1 LMFTAGLSF
10 FIKPSKEAS
19 VTILSYTEVIDLV
32 GDYWVFG
39 EVQNLGTTTIE
50 FVEINA
56 TFYDTSNTLIAEGH
70 GFCDLY
76 YILPNRKSP
85 FYVSVDVA
93 DETQASKIDHYT
105 FEITPFSPFSDY
117 SPSTPPLGLK
127 ILSSNAEI
135 DMWSGWM
142 NVTGEIE
149 NVGTTNASCISVY
162 GTCYDSDGKVL
173 DVGIGVVNY
182 SAPYSLLPGQKAS
195 FDLMFNADVVPLA
208 KSYVITA
215 ESIEYACFEYP
226 ELPTPAPST
235 PSVAILSYSAVNE
248 LGGDYYVYGEVQNL
262 GTTPLYLEINGLF
275 YDSSNTLIAEG
286 HDASCLTH
294 ILPDRKSPFIVV
306 VDVADETQA
315 SKIDHFTLEASPIPG
330 PSATPLPLGLKI
342 LSSNASLDS
351 ITDNLVTITGEIEN
365 TGTASITSNVY
376 IWATFYDSNGNVI
389 YVNCDILDPM
399 LPGQKASFR
408 TWFVLD
414 SGTMSNSYVLTAES
428 KEYACFEYP
437 ELPTPAPSQTPEVPS
452 DTSVPPI
459 EASTPTLDTT
469 VWVAPPENAAIA
481 TTVTVVAVGAASVV
495 AAAVSNTAGMP
506 TGRVVQK
513 TSELLPESLKKWLSD
528 YISSKRESTVEGKT
542 GSFFVPTKSEVLA
555 YGVSLAVLTLS
566 FSYVKANDLT
576 QILSILPNILLSAII
591 IEFVKTFAL
600 EVFARSRG
608 VWTEHK
614 IWYLGLTMFLVTTF
628 ALGIPFSSPSRNV
641 YHTTKLTKRLQ
652 GIVSS
657 FAILVVLAFAALF
670 FVLMISGFVLIGSTG
685 LAMCSILAFLDTFP
699 VAPMN
704 GKAIYEYSKILW
716 VVLFAVTL
724 TLYGSWLIL
733 L

>member
-1 LMFTAGLSF
+1 
-10 FIKPSKEAS
+10 
-19 VTILSYTEVIDLV
+19 V
-32 GDYWVFG
+32 G
-39 EVQNLGTTTIE
+39 
-50 FVEINA
+50 INA
-56 TFYDTSNTLIAEGH
+56 TFYDSSNILIAEGW
-70 GFCDLY
+70 GSCDVNV
-76 YILPNRKSP
+76 ILPNRKSP
-85 FYVSVDVA
+85 FTVWVHVYS
-93 DETQASKIDHYT
+93 ETQAID
-105 FEITPFSPFSDY
+105 I
-117 SPSTPPLGLK
+117 
-127 ILSSNAEI
+127 
-135 DMWSGWM
+135 
-142 NVTGEIE
+142 
-149 NVGTTNASCISVY
+149 
-162 GTCYDSDGKVL
+162 
-173 DVGIGVVNY
+173 
-182 SAPYSLLPGQKAS
+182 
-195 FDLMFNADVVPLA
+195 
-208 KSYVITA
+208 
-215 ESIEYACFEYP
+215 
-226 ELPTPAPST
+226 
-235 PSVAILSYSAVNE
+235 
-248 LGGDYYVYGEVQNL
+248 
-262 GTTPLYLEINGLF
+262 
-275 YDSSNTLIAEG
+275 
-286 HDASCLTH
+286 
-294 ILPDRKSPFIVV
+294 
-306 VDVADETQA
+306 DETQA
-315 SKIDHFTLEASPIPG
+315 SKIDHFTIE
-330 PSATPLPLGLKI
+330 ATPPSDILPPDHPLGLKI
-342 LSSNASLDS
+342 LSSSVNLDS
-351 ITDNLVTITGEIEN
+351 TSGGMTIIGEIELMDTTNVSSN
-365 TGTASITSNVY
+365 TYVS
-376 IWATFYDSNGNVI
+376 ATLYDVDGRVVAVNGDN
-389 YVNCDILDPM
+389 LDQI
-399 LPGQKASFR
+399 LPGQKASFEIDF
-408 TWFVLD
+408 W
-414 SGTMSNSYVLTAES
+414 SGTETLAKNYALTAES
-428 KEYACFEYP
+428 VEYACFEYP

-452 DTSVPPI
+452 DTS
-459 EASTPTLDTT
+459 LDTT

-481 TTVTVVAVGAASVV
+481 TTVTIVAVGAASVV

-506 TGRVVQK
+506 TGRVVEK

-614 IWYLGLTMFLVTTF
+614 IWYLGLAMFLVTTF

-716 VVLFAVTL
+716 AVLFAVTL